1 MTTYFHVDDLE
12 DRLGRLREIGA
23 SQQGEVRDV
32 GGGKLVVTLTDPDG
46 NVVGL
51 SQEP

>member
-1 MTTYFHVDDLE
+1 MTTYYHVDDL
-12 DRLGRLREIGA
+12 DDLLRRLRESGA
-23 SQQGEVRDV
+23 SQQGDVRDV

-51 SQEP
+51 SQDP